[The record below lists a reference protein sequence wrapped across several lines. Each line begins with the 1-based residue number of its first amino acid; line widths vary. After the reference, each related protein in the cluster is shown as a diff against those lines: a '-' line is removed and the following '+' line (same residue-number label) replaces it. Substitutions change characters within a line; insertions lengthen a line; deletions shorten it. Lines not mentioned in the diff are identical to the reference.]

1 VGEVGGKVYLIGAG
15 PGDPG
20 LFTLKGK
27 RCLEEADVVVYDY
40 LANPRLLRYV
50 KPDAEVVYVGKRA
63 GQHTLPQEEI
73 GRLLVERARQGK
85 VVARLKGGDPFI
97 FGRGGEEAEEL
108 AAARIPFEVVPG
120 VTAAVAAPAY
130 AGIPL
135 THRDFTS
142 TVAFITGHE
151 DPTKEEASIAW
162 DKIATG
168 IGTLVFFMGVGQL
181 PEIVARLT
189 QHGRSPD
196 TPAAVIRWGTRAEQE
211 VVTGTLADLAEKCR
225 GMKPPALIVV
235 GEVVALREKL
245 RWFEGKPLFGKRILI
260 TRAREQASTFA
271 RVLEAAGAEVV
282 EFPTISLAPPE
293 SWAPLDAAIGRIRE
307 YQWVIFTSAN
317 GVRFFR
323 ERLESAARDVRDLH
337 GITVCAIGPAT
348 AGALEILGIRA
359 DVVPAEFKA
368 EALVEAIGAAVGAE
382 RLRGSRV
389 LLVRAAEAREVIP
402 EELTRRGATVDVV
415 PAYRT
420 LRSTSDAS
428 GVRTMLRDGKI
439 HAVTFTSSSTVKH
452 FLELVGNEAATL
464 LKGVVVAS
472 IGPITAETAAGHGIA
487 SHLVPENYTIPAL
500 AEALVRHFQDARREA
515 AGLAPY
521 ERNVEYRT
529 PNVE

>member
-1 VGEVGGKVYLIGAG
+1 MAEEREAAGVGRSRGKVYLIGAG

-50 KPDAEVVYVGKRA
+50 KPDAEVIYVGKRA

-73 GRLLVERARQGK
+73 GRLLVERAHQGK
-85 VVARLKGGDPFI
+85 VVARLKGGDPFV

-108 AAARIPFEVVPG
+108 VAARIPFEVVPG

-142 TVAFITGHE
+142 TVAFVTGHE
-151 DPTKEEASIAW
+151 DPTKEETSIAW

-245 RWFEGKPLFGKRILI
+245 RWFEAMPLSGRRILI
-260 TRAREQASTFA
+260 TRAREQASSFA
-271 RVLEAAGAEVV
+271 QLLEAAGAEVM
-282 EFPTISLAPPE
+282 EFPTITFAPPE
-293 SWAPLDAAIGRIRE
+293 SWGPLDAAIVRLRE
-307 YQWVIFTSAN
+307 YQWIIFTSAN
-317 GVRFFR
+317 GVRFFW
-323 ERLESAARDVRDLH
+323 ERLQAAGRDVRDLF
-337 GITVCAIGPAT
+337 GMTVCAIGPAT
-348 AGALEILGIRA
+348 AAELQSLGVRA
-359 DVVPAEFKA
+359 DIVPAEFKA
-368 EALVEAIGAAVGAE
+368 EALVEAIGTVAGADG
-382 RLRGSRV
+382 LRGSRV
-389 LLVRAAEAREVIP
+389 LLARAAEAREVLP
-402 EELTRRGATVDVV
+402 EELTRRGAQVDVV

-420 LRSTSDAS
+420 VKSAPDAEVLRD
-428 GVRTMLRDGKI
+428 MLREGKI

-452 FLELVGNEAATL
+452 FLELVGEEAETL

-472 IGPITAETAAGHGIA
+472 IGPITAETAARHGIV
-487 SHLVPENYTIPAL
+487 SHIVPENYTIPTL
-500 AEALVRHFQDARREA
+500 AEALIKHFRPTQ
-515 AGLAPY
+515 G
-521 ERNVEYRT
+521 
-529 PNVE
+529 

>member
-1 VGEVGGKVYLIGAG
+1 MGNPGECLGKVYLIGAG

-40 LANPRLLRYV
+40 LANPRLLRYA
-50 KPDAEVVYVGKRA
+50 KPDAERIYVGKQA

-73 GRLLVERARQGK
+73 GRLLVARAGDGK
-85 VVARLKGGDPFI
+85 MVARLKGGDPFV

-120 VTAAVAAPAY
+120 VTSAVAAPAY

-142 TVAFITGHE
+142 TVAFVTGHE
-151 DPTKEEASIAW
+151 EPTKEETGIAW

-181 PEIVARLT
+181 PEIVANLT
-189 QHGRSPD
+189 RHGRSPL

-211 VVTGTLADLAEKCR
+211 VVTGTLADLAVKGR

-245 RWFEGKPLFGKRILI
+245 RWFEALPLAGKRVLI
-260 TRAREQASTFA
+260 TRAREQASSFA
-271 RVLEAAGAEVV
+271 QLLEAAGAEVV
-282 EFPTISLAPPE
+282 EFPTITFAPPE
-293 SWAPLDAAIGRIRE
+293 SWAPLDAAIGRLRE

-317 GVRFFR
+317 GVRFFW
-323 ERLESAARDVRDLH
+323 ERLQRAGRDVRDLF

-348 AGALEILGIRA
+348 AASLQTLGVRA
-359 DVVPAEFKA
+359 DIVPTEFRA
-368 EALVEAIGAAVGAE
+368 EALVEAVASAVGAE
-382 RLRGSRV
+382 GLQGSRV
-389 LLVRAAEAREVIP
+389 LLTRAAEAREVIP
-402 EELTRRGATVDVV
+402 EELTRRGAQVDVV

-420 LRSTSDAS
+420 VKCAQDPEELRA
-428 GVRTMLRDGKI
+428 MLRDGKI
-439 HAVTFTSSSTVKH
+439 HAVTFTSSSTVRH
-452 FLELVGNEAATL
+452 FLDLVGEEMGEL
-464 LKGVVVAS
+464 LKGVAVAS
-472 IGPITAETAAGHGIA
+472 IGPITAETAARHGIA
-487 SHLVPENYTIPAL
+487 SHIMPENYTIPAL
-500 AEALVRHFQDARREA
+500 ADALVKHFQNHRS
-515 AGLAPY
+515 
-521 ERNVEYRT
+521 
-529 PNVE
+529 

>member
-1 VGEVGGKVYLIGAG
+1 MTLGHVGERVGKVYLIGAG

-40 LANPRLLRYV
+40 LANPRLLRYA
-50 KPDAEVVYVGKRA
+50 KPGAELIYVGKQA
-63 GQHTLPQEEI
+63 GQHTLLQEEI
-73 GRLLVERARQGK
+73 GRLLVARAGEGK

-108 AAARIPFEVVPG
+108 AAAGIPFEVVPG
-120 VTAAVAAPAY
+120 VTSAVAAPAY

-142 TVAFITGHE
+142 TVAFVTGHE
-151 DPTKEEASIAW
+151 DPTKEETSIAW

-168 IGTLVFFMGVGQL
+168 IGTLVFFMGVSQL
-181 PEIVARLT
+181 PEIVAKLT
-189 QHGRSPD
+189 RHGRSPL

-211 VVTGTLADLAEKCR
+211 VVTGTLADLVDKCR

-245 RWFEGKPLFGKRILI
+245 RWFEALPLAGKRILV
-260 TRAREQASTFA
+260 TRAREQASSFGQI
-271 RVLEAAGAEVV
+271 LEAAGAEVV
-282 EFPTISLAPPE
+282 EFPTITLAPPE
-293 SWAPLDAAIGRIRE
+293 SWAPLDSAIGRLRQ

-323 ERLESAARDVRDLH
+323 ERLQTAGRDARDLS

-348 AGALEILGIRA
+348 AAALRSLGIRA
-359 DVVPAEFKA
+359 DIVPAEFRA
-368 EALVEAIGAAVGAE
+368 EALVEAVGAVAPAE
-382 RLRGSRV
+382 GLRGTRV

-402 EELTRRGATVDVV
+402 EELTRRGAQVDVV

-420 LRSTSDAS
+420 MKCTTDAEGLRA
-428 GVRTMLRDGKI
+428 MLRDGKI
-439 HAVTFTSSSTVKH
+439 HAVTFASSSTVRH
-452 FLELVGNEAATL
+452 FLDLVGDETREL

-472 IGPITAETAAGHGIA
+472 IGPITAETAARYGIV
-487 SHLVPENYTIPAL
+487 SHIMPENYTVPAL
-500 AEALVRHFQDARREA
+500 ADALVRHFQGHGR
-515 AGLAPY
+515 
-521 ERNVEYRT
+521 
-529 PNVE
+529 